1 MKSRIS
7 KFFLVACLLVGWANM
22 SAQMIKTPTP
32 KRAKGQTDVLRL
44 ALPPI
49 PTVRVAFIGL

>member
-1 MKSRIS
+1 MKSSIS
-7 KFFLVACLLVGWANM
+7 KFFLVACLFLGWANT

-44 ALPPI
+44 AIDPI